1 MGINASKLNRC
12 ESKLDTCNTANTEL
26 TTENASLNSD
36 IEKLTTNN
44 ASLNS
49 DIKKLNRENTSLK
62 SEIEELKVL
71 NESLNL
77 ELTRFQASELPIIQN
92 SPQEKVNPFSSV
104 AYNTPYKTGGSKRH
118 TKLRKTRKHR

>member
-49 DIKKLNRENTSLK
+49 DIEKLNRENTSLK
-62 SEIEELKVL
+62 SEIEELKVV
-71 NESLNL
+71 NESLKS
-77 ELTRFQASELPIIQN
+77 ELTRFQTSELPIIQN
-92 SPQEKVNPFSSV
+92 SPEKFNPFSSE
-104 AYNTPYKTGGSKRH
+104 AFNNPYKTGGSKRH

>member
-1 MGINASKLNRC
+1 MYTINMGINASKLNRC

-36 IEKLTTNN
+36 I
-44 ASLNS
+44 
-49 DIKKLNRENTSLK
+49 KKLNRENETLK
-62 SEIEELKVL
+62 SEIEELKVV

-77 ELTRFQASELPIIQN
+77 ELTRLQNLELPIIQKL
-92 SPQEKVNPFSSV
+92 PQEKFNPFRSV
-104 AYNTPYKTGGSKRH
+104 AYNNAYKTGGSKRQ